1 MTHAFSSLIFIGD
14 VLFTFT
20 EMLLCMKDTFT
31 TSPLA
36 APLQE
41 ICSLVS
47 RSKHQYLQRFS
58 IEHIY

>member
-1 MTHAFSSLIFIGD
+1 MTDDFSSLIFIGFGD

-36 APLQE
+36 PPFQE
-41 ICSLVS
+41 VCSLIS
-47 RSKHQYLQRFS
+47 RSKD
-58 IEHIY
+58 